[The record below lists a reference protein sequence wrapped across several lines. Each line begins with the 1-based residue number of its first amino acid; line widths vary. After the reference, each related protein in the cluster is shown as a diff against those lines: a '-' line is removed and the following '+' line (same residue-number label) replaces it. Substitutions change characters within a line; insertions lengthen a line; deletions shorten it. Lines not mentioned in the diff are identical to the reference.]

1 MRQPCWEVFGDG
13 AHGHL
18 AGWGNTGDSEGG
30 YNSMT
35 GFVALTVSIAKGMLL
50 PAAVSNLVVHKSQS
64 RHLPGLL
71 TT

>member
-1 MRQPCWEVFGDG
+1 
-13 AHGHL
+13 
-18 AGWGNTGDSEGG
+18 
-30 YNSMT
+30 MT